1 MKSFEDY
8 CWRDILTEDMERIY
22 SAYQRERSV
31 APRTALVIIHPSAD
45 FKPKIGLNWIEQ
57 INLLAAYHRDRGQAV
72 VHSVPKLSTPLAEIN
87 RKSTDLICSRPCESA
102 FMFSEL
108 EPFLTKTDSTGVIV
122 CGAPTS
128 GAVRATAVEAKSFG
142 YKTAI
147 PEDAVADSASLLHK
161 TALFDV
167 AHKYA
172 DVMQSEEL
180 IVLMSHGN

>member
-72 VHSVPKLSTPLAEIN
+72 VHSVPKL
-87 RKSTDLICSRPCESA
+87 
-102 FMFSEL
+102 
-108 EPFLTKTDSTGVIV
+108 
-122 CGAPTS
+122 
-128 GAVRATAVEAKSFG
+128 
-142 YKTAI
+142 
-147 PEDAVADSASLLHK
+147 
-161 TALFDV
+161 
-167 AHKYA
+167 
-172 DVMQSEEL
+172 
-180 IVLMSHGN
+180 